1 MAVSVSHEHNDADGR
16 CLIWRQIGVIVEAGW
31 GQMGKWTKAYTTRAH
46 KAKMAAE
53 KKQMALVNAVADI
66 LVNRNMR

>member
-1 MAVSVSHEHNDADGR
+1 
-16 CLIWRQIGVIVEAGW
+16 
-31 GQMGKWTKAYTTRAH
+31 MGKWTKANTTRAH